1 MNSEKRIDGDKDGEE
16 RDFRH
21 FRMQKLDC
29 VNSKSRIGSGEREIQ
44 LAQFRMQDF
53 DSKSKKSSMDER
65 RENEQ
70 GEVGRSKDEC

>member
-21 FRMQKLDC
+21 FRMQELDC

-53 DSKSKKSSMDER
+53 DSKSKKSSMDKR